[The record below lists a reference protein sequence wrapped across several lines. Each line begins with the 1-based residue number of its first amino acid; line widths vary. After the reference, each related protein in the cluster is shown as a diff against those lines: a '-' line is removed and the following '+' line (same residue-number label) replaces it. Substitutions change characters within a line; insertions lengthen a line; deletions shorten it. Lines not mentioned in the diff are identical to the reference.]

1 MLFSNPDRI
10 IIFFSFFF
18 FFFQEKNQQSARKKK
33 WRSEEEIA
41 NIVLLKQTRVNL
53 PVKNLALYRRNLTLF
68 KKKEIAPSKKLLYII
83 HYFVFIQFIC

>member
-10 IIFFSFFF
+10 IIMSFFS
-18 FFFQEKNQQSARKKK
+18 RKALEKK

-68 KKKEIAPSKKLLYII
+68 KKKEIAPS
-83 HYFVFIQFIC
+83 